1 MKAILVIAGLLIAS
15 AGMAQALP
23 KKYAAITPGT
33 SETDVI
39 KQVGE
44 PKQVER
50 FSTVRNNSYDTT
62 RYWRYEKDII
72 IVFTNHAVEA
82 VEPKWETVLKKI
94 QQRANR
100 NDENG
105 IKIISGE

>member
-1 MKAILVIAGLLIAS
+1 MKAALVLVSLIMANFC
-15 AGMAQALP
+15 MAQALP
-23 KKYAAITPGT
+23 KKFAAINPGT

-44 PKQVER
+44 PKQIER

-72 IVFTNHAVEA
+72 IVFTNHAVETI
-82 VEPKWETVLKKI
+82 EPQWETLLKKI

-100 NDENG
+100 KDEDG